1 MTDPVSN
8 HYRRGFPLRHVSEVV
23 DDYTG
28 RCRAVVQYAVTTKQL
43 VDGAKRPGFGVAD
56 WAPLASLVATDE
68 FERIGNFKEVMNWD
82 QYLDFMTTWASASEW
97 DGLFKRVNEV
107 DGVVYLEL
115 EERTKMGDFES
126 VVNSI
131 SVYEFTA
138 DDKIRH
144 IDLYLQMALPN
155 TEMLSSYE
163 GVPISE

>member
-1 MTDPVSN
+1 MK
-8 HYRRGFPLRHVSEVV
+8 HVSEVV
-23 DDYTG
+23 DDYSG
-28 RCRAVVQYAVTTKQL
+28 RSRAAVQYAVITKQL
-43 VDGAKRPGFGVAD
+43 VDVAKQPGFGVED
-56 WAPLASLVATDE
+56 WAPLADLVDTDE

-82 QYLDFMTTWASASEW
+82 QYTGFLTNWATASEW
-97 DGLFKRVNEV
+97 DGLFKRVSEV

-138 DDKIRH
+138 DDKIRR

-155 TEMLSSYE
+155 TDMLTSYE
-163 GVPISE
+163 GVRISE

>member
-1 MTDPVSN
+1 MK
-8 HYRRGFPLRHVSEVV
+8 HVHEVV

-43 VDGAKRPGFGVAD
+43 VNAAKQPGFGID
-56 WAPLASLVATDE
+56 GWAPLAALVAVDE

-82 QYLDFMTTWASASEW
+82 EYTDFMTNWASASEW
-97 DGLFKRVNEV
+97 DGLFKRVSEV

-115 EERTKMGDFES
+115 EEHTKMGDFES

-138 DDKIRH
+138 EDKIRH

-155 TEMLSSYE
+155 TEMLTSYE
-163 GVPISE
+163 GVEISE